1 MNEVE
6 MLWDA
11 LWPGPGKNPY
21 PLKKEET
28 METQWSNEHQ
38 EVYDLGVKHERERI
52 IKYLMEKD
60 ILREAMFYAGY
71 VAMNT
76 EGTTGIDLPLT
87 LGANNE

>member
-21 PLKKEET
+21 PLKKEEE
-28 METQWSNEHQ
+28 MENKTYE
-38 EVYDLGVKHERERI
+38 DGVKDERARLI
-52 IKYLMEKD
+52 AYLIEKD
-60 ILREAMFYAGY
+60 ILREAMFYPGY

-76 EGTTGIDLPLT
+76 TGTTGIDLSLT